1 MSPGPLTGVRVVDMT
16 HHLGGPL
23 ATMALAQM
31 GAEVIKV
38 EPPDGDQ
45 WRQVDDVHG
54 ESRVFHAVNRDKLG
68 IVLDLKDPAD
78 LDALY
83 ALVDRADVFV
93 HSLAPGVVERLGVGP
108 DVLCD
113 RNPRLV
119 YCALS
124 AFGPDG
130 GPGTDVALQAESG
143 LAAANGGHV
152 LPVPA
157 HDTLAPWIMVSGI
170 LAALYERE
178 TSGSGQIVET
188 SLLEASA
195 ALAAH
200 RLIREGSGEPLF
212 NRFVGALY
220 RTYPTSDGG
229 IAVACYAPRL
239 HERLL
244 HALGLGH
251 LLDDPRF
258 ADIPTRAA
266 NSDALAE
273 LLGERLA
280 GETTAHW
287 RGVLTEAGL
296 PHGVVSAKPFTLLD
310 HPRARAIG
318 LVAEID
324 DPTLG
329 REIVTGPPLRLSRTP
344 LRTHRPAPRLGEH
357 SEQVLHE
364 LRSNEVTR

>member
-1 MSPGPLTGVRVVDMT
+1 MTRGPLTGVHVVDMT

-45 WRQVDDVHG
+45 WRRVDDVHG

-68 IVLDLKDPAD
+68 IVLDLKVPTD

-83 ALVDRADVFV
+83 VLADRADVFV
-93 HSLAPGVVERLGVGP
+93 HSLAPGVAERLGVGH
-108 DVLCD
+108 DVLCN

-124 AFGPDG
+124 AFGPAG
-130 GPGTDVALQAESG
+130 GRGTDVALQAESG
-143 LAAANGGHV
+143 LAAANGGRV
-152 LPVPA
+152 LPVPV
-157 HDTLAPWIMVSGI
+157 HDTIVPWIMVSGI

-178 TSGSGQIVET
+178 SSGTGQVVET

-200 RLIREGSGEPLF
+200 RLIREGSGEHLF

-220 RTYPTSDGG
+220 RAYPTLDGA

-239 HERLL
+239 HERVL
-244 HALGLGH
+244 HALGLGD

-258 ADIPTRAA
+258 ADLPARAA

-273 LLGERLA
+273 LLTVQLA
-280 GETTAHW
+280 TASTEHW
-287 RGVLTEAGL
+287 RAILADAAL
-296 PHGVVSAKPFTLLD
+296 PHGVVSSQPFTLLD

-329 REIVTGPPLRLSRTP
+329 PELVIGPPLRLSRTP
-344 LRTHRPAPRLGEH
+344 LRTSRPAPRLGEH
-357 SEQVLHE
+357 SEQVLRE
-364 LRSNEVTR
+364 LRSHEVPR